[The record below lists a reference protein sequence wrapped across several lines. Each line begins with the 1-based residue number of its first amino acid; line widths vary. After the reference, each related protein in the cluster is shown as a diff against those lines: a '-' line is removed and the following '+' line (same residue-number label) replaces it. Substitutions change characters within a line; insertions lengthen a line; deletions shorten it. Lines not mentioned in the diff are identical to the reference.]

1 MDTFSLS
8 AMLYRPWLLFD
19 FVLLS
24 LSQDQKLPKR
34 KMVRVLIQ
42 NSCRNS
48 VDKGQTILEEE
59 ANKRNDCHD
68 EKMRDREEQLTLLLG
83 RVLNST

>member
-1 MDTFSLS
+1 
-8 AMLYRPWLLFD
+8 
-19 FVLLS
+19 
-24 LSQDQKLPKR
+24 
-34 KMVRVLIQ
+34 MVRVLIQ

-48 VDKGQTILEEE
+48 VDKGQTILEE
-59 ANKRNDCHD
+59 AKKRNDCHD